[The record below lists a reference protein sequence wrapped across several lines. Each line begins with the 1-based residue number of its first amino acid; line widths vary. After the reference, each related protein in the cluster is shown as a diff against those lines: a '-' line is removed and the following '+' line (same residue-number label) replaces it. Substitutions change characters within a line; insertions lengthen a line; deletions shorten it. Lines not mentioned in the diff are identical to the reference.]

1 MAPQLEVE
9 THKGRV
15 RGRTG
20 PRTVAGKKR
29 ASGNARRHGL
39 SLSAGKDPDLSPD
52 VERLASA
59 IAGPDEAR
67 LAHARVIAEAGFD
80 LRRVRSARLALLDP
94 ARAARSAAETGGK
107 IIPATVDPKEMETI
121 LEKLPQV
128 LRLDR
133 YERRAM
139 SRRKRALRALR
150 A

>member
-1 MAPQLEVE
+1 
-9 THKGRV
+9 
-15 RGRTG
+15 
-20 PRTVAGKKR
+20 
-29 ASGNARRHGL
+29 
-39 SLSAGKDPDLSPD
+39 
-52 VERLASA
+52 
-59 IAGPDEAR
+59 
-67 LAHARVIAEAGFD
+67 VIAEAGFD

-107 IIPATVDPKEMETI
+107 IIPATADPKEMETI

-139 SRRKRALRALR
+139 SRRKRALRALH